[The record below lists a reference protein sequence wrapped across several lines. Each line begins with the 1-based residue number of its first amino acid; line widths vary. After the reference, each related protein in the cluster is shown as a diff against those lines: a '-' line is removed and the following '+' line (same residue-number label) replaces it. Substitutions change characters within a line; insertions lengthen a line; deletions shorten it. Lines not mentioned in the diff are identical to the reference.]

1 MSQTMNSAPKNV
13 PEQRTYKV
21 EDIAVMLN
29 IGRTSAYSLV
39 KEGHFKIVRGGN
51 AIRISKKSR
60 SNLERKIEYGIY
72 YQT

>member
-39 KEGHFKIVRGGN
+39 KED
-51 AIRISKKSR
+51 ISK
-60 SNLERKIEYGIY
+60 LYGLVMPY
-72 YQT
+72 EFPKNHLTNG